1 MDGTVSTLAGNPGIS
16 GDQDGDQLT
25 ALFNEPWGLCVG
37 TFGNIWVADTRNN
50 KIRKITPEGM
60 VTTFAGSG
68 NYGTSNGMGTAA
80 TFGNPT
86 GIECDPEG
94 NLYVADHL
102 THIIRKIDPLG
113 FVTTLAGKPYQMGDA
128 DGFGNQAS
136 FRRPY
141 GLTLDNN
148 GNILVADEWNHKIR
162 RITPEGMVSTVA
174 GTGEIGH
181 QNGLALTSAFNY
193 PWDMTVDSLG
203 NIFVADGYNYI
214 IRKITTEG
222 QVSTYAGSLEV
233 TGATDGEGTNATFSG
248 ATAIDYSPV
257 TKELYIGDAYNNLV
271 RKITNLDQGISI
283 NLSSGNPIVCKDD
296 FISINAFPNIFTA
309 YHFYVN
315 DQVAQSGSNP
325 IFETNQLTI
334 GNHNIQVIAV
344 DGSGTSLSNEITV
357 QVLEPTIPT
366 ISTVGPSQFF
376 EGDSVILI
384 ASFGDAYFWSTGET
398 TPTITVFESGI
409 CTVEVED
416 SNGCMGVSNPIEII
430 VQVNPA
436 AAVITVAGEETFCEN
451 DKTILTSSSLENNQ
465 WLKDGWAINAATEN
479 TYTADESGTYQV
491 QVTHPSGIITISEPV
506 ELTVFPSLEVDFS
519 VSNIQGTT
527 DDLFHFNISNQNI
540 TSVEWEFGDGETSQD
555 IQPNHQYSGE
565 GLYSVELRGTDEN
578 GCQASAIKTDL
589 ILVKNNAVDSIDTG
603 NPVNNNPS
611 VSNGS
616 SSVFIPTAFTPNGDG
631 ENDVLLVR
639 GDNIQSINLMIFNQW
654 GEMVFQSFSQS
665 FGWDGKVNENAA
677 QIGNYVYLLEYTDQN
692 GLQKKQPGRVTLL
705 R

>member
-1 MDGTVSTLAGNPGIS
+1 
-16 GDQDGDQLT
+16 
-25 ALFNEPWGLCVG
+25 
-37 TFGNIWVADTRNN
+37 
-50 KIRKITPEGM
+50 
-60 VTTFAGSG
+60 
-68 NYGTSNGMGTAA
+68 
-80 TFGNPT
+80 
-86 GIECDPEG
+86 
-94 NLYVADHL
+94 
-102 THIIRKIDPLG
+102 
-113 FVTTLAGKPYQMGDA
+113 MGDT

-181 QNGLALTSAFNY
+181 QNGLALTSKFNY

-271 RKITNLDQGISI
+271 RKITNLDQGVSISI
-283 NLSSGNPIVCKDD
+283 SSGSPIVCKDD
-296 FISINAFPNIFTA
+296 FISINAFPNVFSA

-325 IFETNQLTI
+325 IFETNQLAT
-334 GNHNIQVIAV
+334 GNHNIQVLVV
-344 DGSGTSLSNEITV
+344 DDSGTASSNEITV
-357 QVLEPTIPT
+357 QVLEANIPT
-366 ISTVGPSQFF
+366 ISTVGSSQFF
-376 EGDSVILI
+376 EGDSIILI
-384 ASFGDAYFWSTGET
+384 ATFGDSYFWSTGET
-398 TPTITVFESGI
+398 TPTITVFESGNY
-409 CTVEVED
+409 TVEVED
-416 SNGCMGVSNPIEII
+416 SNGCTGISNPIEVL
-430 VQVNPA
+430 VQINPE
-436 AAVITVAGEETFCEN
+436 AAVITLNGSEAFCEN
-451 DKTILTSSSLENNQ
+451 EKTILTSSSLENNQ
-465 WLKDGWAINAATEN
+465 WLKDGWAINTATEN
-479 TYTADESGTYQV
+479 SYTVDESGTYQV

-527 DDLFHFNISNQNI
+527 DDLFLFNISNQNI
-540 TSVEWEFGDGETSQD
+540 TTADWEFGDGEISKEF
-555 IQPNHQYSGE
+555 QPNHQYSEE
-565 GLYSVELRGTDEN
+565 GLFSIKLRATDEN
-578 GCQASAIKTDL
+578 GCQDSIIHTDMILIKNNTVDSTDL
-589 ILVKNNAVDSIDTG
+589 ELSE
-603 NPVNNNPS
+603 NNNPS
-611 VSNGS
+611 VNTDNRD
-616 SSVFIPTAFTPNGDG
+616 VFIPTAFTPNGDG
-631 ENDVLLVR
+631 ENDLLLVR
-639 GDNIQSINLMIFNQW
+639 GNNIQSINLMIFNQW
-654 GEMVFQSFSQS
+654 GEMIFQSFSQS
-665 FGWDGKVNENAA
+665 NGWNGSVNENPA

-692 GLQKKQPGRVTLL
+692 GLQKKQPGRVSLL